1 MFIVH
6 SIHSCH
12 IAEATEQQTV
22 KTSDRLR
29 AFRSHLVRKSSSQ
42 DRGKTILAVAKILRC
57 CAPRPGHYELG
68 QVHTYIIIHIY
79 IYIYIYMYTHTTW
92 LRNSASEL
100 FDGV

>member
-29 AFRSHLVRKSSSQ
+29 AFRSHLVRNLPPKIEE
-42 DRGKTILAVAKILRC
+42 KTILAVAKILRC

-79 IYIYIYMYTHTTW
+79 IYIYMYTHTTW